1 MEALYHQT
9 NRMVLETQEYFH
21 NLDRIVGNEN
31 ETDKEIQERLNS
43 ISKNCEKLSVMLFK
57 EPLAKRHNS
66 KLKLDQLKY
75 DLQHLQA
82 AFRNYQFAKQRK
94 KQDEIEREQLLS
106 RRFTATDSENTTI
119 LIDHNLQHQQ
129 SLVNVNNRTDELLH
143 AGMSML
149 NNIREQGMTLK
160 STQLRIRNIANTLG
174 LSNTTMRLIEK
185 RVKEDKYILLG
196 GMAVT
201 WGRRL
206 SSASQSALE

>member
-1 MEALYHQT
+1 
-9 NRMVLETQEYFH
+9 
-21 NLDRIVGNEN
+21 
-31 ETDKEIQERLNS
+31 
-43 ISKNCEKLSVMLFK
+43 MLFK

-129 SLVNVNNRTDELLH
+129 SLVV
-143 AGMSML
+143 
-149 NNIREQGMTLK
+149 
-160 STQLRIRNIANTLG
+160 
-174 LSNTTMRLIEK
+174 
-185 RVKEDKYILLG
+185 
-196 GMAVT
+196 
-201 WGRRL
+201 
-206 SSASQSALE
+206 SQTYFWYL

>member
-129 SLVNVNNRTDELLH
+129 SLVVRC
-143 AGMSML
+143 
-149 NNIREQGMTLK
+149 
-160 STQLRIRNIANTLG
+160 

-201 WGRRL
+201 L
-206 SSASQSALE
+206 VIIFIVIVYF

>member
-21 NLDRIVGNEN
+21 NLDRIVGDDSEQIN
-31 ETDKEIQERLNS
+31 KEIQDRLNS
-43 ISKNCEKLSVMLFK
+43 ISKNCEKLSIMLFK
-57 EPLAKRHNS
+57 EPLAKRHNT

-82 AFRNYQFAKQRK
+82 GFRSYQFAKQRK
-94 KQDEIEREQLLS
+94 KQDELEREQLLS
-106 RRFTATDSENTTI
+106 RRFTATDSDNTTI

-129 SLVNVNNRTDELLH
+129 SLINVNNRTDELLN

-149 NNIREQGMTLK
+149 NNIREQGMSMK
-160 STQLRIRNIANTLG
+160 STQMRIRNIANTLG

-185 RVKEDKYILLG
+185 RVQQDKYILLG

-201 WGRRL
+201 MVIIVVVIVYF
-206 SSASQSALE
+206 